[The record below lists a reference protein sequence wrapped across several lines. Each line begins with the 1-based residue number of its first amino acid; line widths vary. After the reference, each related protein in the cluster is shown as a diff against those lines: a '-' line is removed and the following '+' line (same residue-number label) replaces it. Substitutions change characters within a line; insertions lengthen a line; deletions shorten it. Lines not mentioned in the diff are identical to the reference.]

1 MTARTLFSLVIGA
14 SLIASAAL
22 AGAQGGPPPGQMGGM
37 RGGQGGPGG
46 RGPGMM
52 QKFMDDELKKVHAT
66 TKQVNECHAYNAHA
80 QRAMAAYRKAN
91 PTMDRTAMRPMMEKM
106 RAERTAFLKKTLTAK
121 QYKQWDADMK
131 AMRGKMGGGRGGPG
145 RGGPPKPPAP

>member
-14 SLIASAAL
+14 SLLASAAL

-46 RGPGMM
+46 GRGPGMM

-66 TKQVNECHAYNAHA
+66 TKQVDACHAYNAHA

-106 RAERTAFLKKTLTAK
+106 RAQRTAFLK
-121 QYKQWDADMK
+121 
-131 AMRGKMGGGRGGPG
+131 
-145 RGGPPKPPAP
+145 